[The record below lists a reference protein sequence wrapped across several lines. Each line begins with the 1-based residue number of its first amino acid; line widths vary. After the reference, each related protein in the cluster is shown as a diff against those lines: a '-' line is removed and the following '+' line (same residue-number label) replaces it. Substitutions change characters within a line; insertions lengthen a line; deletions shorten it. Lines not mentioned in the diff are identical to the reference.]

1 VLRVALQVAFAL
13 NMHQKDVDVR
23 VKRVGGGF
31 GGKATR
37 FFMYSAAAL
46 AAKLLNR
53 CPQFPSAHDTT
64 RHDTTRHDDTTHR
77 SPSHV
82 RVRVRRPVK
91 HTLDRG
97 TDSQAAG
104 TRAPYHFKYKVGATS
119 AGKIIAVDFQV
130 SRSPLFRFRF
140 RFRFHFET
148 LF

>member
-1 VLRVALQVAFAL
+1 MLRVELQVAFAL

-31 GGKATR
+31 GGKGTR

-64 RHDTTRHDDTTHR
+64 RHTPLTYIA
-77 SPSHV
+77 SAVV
-82 RVRVRRPVK
+82 RMRVRRPVK

-119 AGKIIAVDFQV
+119 AGKIIAADFQV

-140 RFRFHFET
+140 RFET
-148 LF
+148 LC